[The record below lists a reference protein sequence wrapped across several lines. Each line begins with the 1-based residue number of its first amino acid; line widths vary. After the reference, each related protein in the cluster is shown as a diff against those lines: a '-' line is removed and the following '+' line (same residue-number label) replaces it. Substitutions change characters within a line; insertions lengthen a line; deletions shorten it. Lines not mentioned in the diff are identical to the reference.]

1 MKYYLIAGEKSGDLH
16 ASNLIKS
23 LKKRDDTANFRGWGG
38 DEMEKAG
45 LELVKHYKETAFMG
59 FLEVFLNL
67 HKISGFIKLCKKDI
81 NFWKPDVIILVDYA
95 GFNLRIAKFAK
106 NAGFKVYYYISP
118 KLWAWGQ
125 KRALKVK
132 KYVDRMFAI
141 MHFEKAFYA
150 KFDFHKV
157 DYIGNPVL
165 DAVSNF
171 KVNPDFLS
179 ANQLENKRIIAI
191 LPGSRKQEVINILH
205 KTISLKKAF
214 PDHQFLVAGV
224 SQLSKSLY
232 EIAKANNIPVIFDQ
246 TYDLL
251 SQAEA
256 AIVTSGTATLETAMF
271 FVPQVVVY
279 QTSIITYNIAKM
291 IIKVRFISLVNLLAD
306 KEVVK
311 ELIQNDFNKENL
323 NTELQK
329 AITNKNEIILEYK
342 SLYEKLKTKSVS
354 ETAAELMTTYLHE

>member
-23 LKKRDDTANFRGWGG
+23 LKKRDANAEFRGWGG
-38 DEMEKAG
+38 DEMEAAG
-45 LELVKHYKETAFMG
+45 LTLVKHYKETAFMG

-67 HKISGFIKLCKKDI
+67 HKISGFIKSCKKDI
-81 NFWKPDVIILVDYA
+81 TSWKPDVIILVDYA

-106 NAGFKVYYYISP
+106 TAGFKVYYYISP

-125 KRALKVK
+125 KRALKIK

-150 KFDFHKV
+150 KFDYHHV
-157 DYIGNPVL
+157 DYVGNPVL

-171 KVNPDFLS
+171 SPAPNFLIDHK
-179 ANQLENKRIIAI
+179 LENKRIIAI

-214 PDHQFLVAGV
+214 PEHQFVIAGV
-224 SQLSKSLY
+224 SQLPKELY
-232 EIAKANNIPVIFDQ
+232 SIAKENEIPVLFDQ

-251 SQAEA
+251 SHAEA

-271 FVPQVVVY
+271 YVPEVVVY
-279 QTSIITYNIAKM
+279 QTSTITYNIAKI
-291 IIKVRFISLVNLLAD
+291 IIKVKYISLVNLLAD

-311 ELIQNDFNKENL
+311 ELIQNDFNEENL
-323 NTELQK
+323 IKELTK
-329 AITNKNEIILEYK
+329 VIENKDQIINEYK
-342 SLYEKLKTKSVS
+342 SLYKKLKTESVS
-354 ETAAELMTTYLHE
+354 ETAAELMTKYLH